1 MNAKKRKQLK
11 SQLRELTTAQLVAL
25 ATQKTETPYK
35 ELLSLDPES
44 LIDLLVEVEGV
55 LKPEAVS

>member
-11 SQLRELTTAQLVAL
+11 SQLRDLTTAQLVAL
-25 ATQKTETPYK
+25 ATQKTATPYK

>member
-1 MNAKKRKQLK
+1 
-11 SQLRELTTAQLVAL
+11 VAL